1 MAARI
6 KKKLRAKV
14 KCRTTGCKN
23 LRHARGLCQPCLR
36 EAQELI
42 RQGEYTENELIDL
55 GIIMPVGKPG
65 RKRTGLVAKALAK
78 SR

>member
-1 MAARI
+1 MASRR
-6 KKKLRAKV
+6 KSSSRVKV
-14 KCRTTGCKN
+14 QCQTAGCKN

-36 EAQELI
+36 EAQDMI
-42 RQGEYTENELIDL
+42 RQGAYTEVELIEL
-55 GIIMPVGKPG
+55 GIIQPVGRPG